1 MFEKER
7 DIHHKHLHVFGF
19 SRILWIGKLSKIAE
33 KNSSAKIRVYWAEV
47 DVDPA
52 NPAFDSCPV
61 KPNAEIKS
69 LDLPIGY
76 LTLLHINAIFY
87 KGHIVSPWSSGKLP
101 FEQRTEKPINI
112 DFSRTNLT
120 FFNRHDKDEFQEQ
133 ILHVKS
139 NRLKEMKEAAD
150 SKCFGVRIGDDPYGI
165 IFPCAEI
172 LRFFYCTSSTMA
184 NVLFDGRIN
193 NPGEHLYNASEGK
206 SFGPIDDH
214 VFITLRKGMLD
225 SDARIIAALYS
236 DPGMQNAAAE
246 IAKAAAAQ
254 EGQYRDVIAY
264 PPFDGIVQL
273 EFFYVLVRMEG
284 RTRKFVTRI
293 IHSYHRPNFST
304 MEFDRDY
311 RGEADPTGPTEG
323 EMKTPELQEDEY
335 GKDENQPE
343 LSDGTYM
350 DPQFADDLRRA
361 ELGARFPEFAGVQCL
376 KIPYHLKDPDGRRRR
391 LKIVK
396 TAFNGLTTAKG
407 SGQDEKLRKL
417 HIHSPPDFDSGST
430 ESRHI
435 AAEIGYSAYQ
445 RTVKCLQIANE
456 KGLAEINFVKEVLP
470 HFAVINGTYFNVY
483 PAKSKSYF
491 PRQTFQLIDKASMK
505 ARMVLVVQLRVGNK
519 TRFLVDFQQKQEKE
533 LSYQVFWFESE
544 VVPSN
549 AKMKLKEALYSYAA
563 TKTSGGAYVNVIGL
577 RWGSFKHKQEK
588 VADNWIVEQ
597 VFNVKNK

>member
-1 MFEKER
+1 MTEKER
-7 DIHHKHLHVFGF
+7 DVFHKQLYVYGF

-33 KNSSAKIRVYWAEV
+33 KKGSAKIRVYWAEV
-47 DVDPA
+47 DVDPS
-52 NPAFDSCPV
+52 NPAFNDCPV
-61 KPNAEIKS
+61 KPGAEIKS
-69 LDLPIGY
+69 VDLPIGY

-87 KGHIVSPWSSGKLP
+87 KGHIVNPWPDGKLP
-101 FEQRTEKPINI
+101 FEQRTKKPVSI
-112 DFSRTNLT
+112 DFSRQNLT

-133 ILHVKS
+133 ILRVKS
-139 NRLKEMKEAAD
+139 NRLEEMKEAAD
-150 SKCFGVRIGDDPYGI
+150 SKCVGVRIGDDPYAI

-184 NVLFDGRIN
+184 NVLFDGRIDK
-193 NPGEHLYNASEGK
+193 PKEYLYNDAEGK

-225 SDARIIAALYS
+225 SDARIIAALYADS
-236 DPGMQNAAAE
+236 EMRNTAAE
-246 IAKAAAAQ
+246 IGKAVATQ

-264 PPFDGIVQL
+264 PPFDGEARL
-273 EFFYVLVRMEG
+273 EFFYVPVEIEG

-293 IHSYHRPNFST
+293 IHSYHRPNFCT

-311 RGEADPTGPTEG
+311 KEEADPTDPTKGEG
-323 EMKTPELQEDEY
+323 QTPEEHEDEH
-335 GKDENQPE
+335 GKDENKPE
-343 LSDGTYM
+343 LSDGTFM
-350 DPQFADDLRRA
+350 NPQFADDLRRA
-361 ELGARFPEFAGVQCL
+361 ELGARFPELASVQCL
-376 KIPYHLKDPDGRRRR
+376 KIPPHKKDPNGRRKR
-391 LKIVK
+391 LKVIK
-396 TAFNGLTTAKG
+396 TTFDGLTTAEG
-407 SGQDEKLRKL
+407 NGQNEKLRKL
-417 HIHSPPDFDSGST
+417 HIHAPPDFESSFT
-430 ESRHI
+430 ESRNI
-435 AAEIGYSAYQ
+435 AADVGCSTYQ
-445 RTVKCLQIANE
+445 RTIGCLQIAKE
-456 KGLAEINFVKEVLP
+456 QGLAEIHFMEEVLP
-470 HFAVINGTYFNVY
+470 HFAIIDGTYFNVY
-483 PAKSKSYF
+483 PAKSKDYL
-491 PRQTFQLIDKASMK
+491 PRQTFQLIDKSSMK

-588 VADNWIVEQ
+588 IADNWIVEQ